1 MPAHLRTAIS
11 SCLTC
16 VLVAI
21 LGCGLAQK
29 QTFSQG
35 HSQTPPGLPGPP
47 PGAQP
52 GMGMGGLNPGGQ
64 APRPWV
70 PGQAA
75 PGAKGPAQEIKAPDP
90 VKLPDNFSLPASK
103 DPVMELDRPPVLQ
116 EEIDKLKGG
125 VGKYQTVL
133 RTARS
138 TEPDKVLIRN
148 GIRYRLGLMCLL
160 ANRQKLS
167 ALHGDLLRDLDSAA
181 QAPDIP
187 KPAEVKAF
195 RQMVLQEVIS
205 QVVPLLTTQNF
216 YVRLHLVIL
225 LGELNLTE
233 ETTKMVPKVEAFVP
247 AAEPLVQVI
256 TDPNQPEAVKV
267 AAVNG
272 LVRILKLGNPPVL
285 VRTKI
290 AEGLVA
296 ELKNKKAHPW
306 YQMRL
311 AGALGSVDI
320 DLDQARKQPFVVD
333 ILKLVMADDERT
345 WSVRAEAAKSLGR
358 VPLPPAVDPPSVTR
372 AVAAFALKLA
382 TAAQQSP
389 QQKPD
394 DPKWRGEFIKLYL
407 AFQPL
412 DANDLMANKTAK
424 AGLLNNPAA
433 AAKAAYDL
441 IVPLVAAIL
450 HGQRLT
456 AQQVS
461 ALQTYVSPSP
471 PEKNPAQA
479 ANEQKNVPPVSKGDE
494 APAPM
499 TVGADGP
506 KKTDTTTNSP

>member
-1 MPAHLRTAIS
+1 
-11 SCLTC
+11 
-16 VLVAI
+16 
-21 LGCGLAQK
+21 
-29 QTFSQG
+29 
-35 HSQTPPGLPGPP
+35 
-47 PGAQP
+47 
-52 GMGMGGLNPGGQ
+52 
-64 APRPWV
+64 
-70 PGQAA
+70 
-75 PGAKGPAQEIKAPDP
+75 
-90 VKLPDNFSLPASK
+90 
-103 DPVMELDRPPVLQ
+103 MELDRPPVPQ
-116 EEIDKLKGG
+116 EEIDKLKKDLGNY
-125 VGKYQTVL
+125 GKVL

-138 TEPDKVLIRN
+138 TEADKVVIRN
-148 GIRYRLGLMCLL
+148 GIRYRLGMMCLL
-160 ANRQKLS
+160 KNRQELTKLHS
-167 ALHGDLLRDLDSAA
+167 DLLRDLDSAA
-181 QAPDIP
+181 QAPENP

-195 RQMVLQEVIS
+195 RQMVLQELIS
-205 QVVPLLTTQNF
+205 QIIPLLTTQNF

-225 LGELNLTE
+225 LGELNITE
-233 ETTKMVPKVEAFVP
+233 ENPRMAFKLEAFVP

-272 LVRILKLGNPPVL
+272 LVRILRLGNPPVL

-290 AEGLVA
+290 ADGLVA
-296 ELKNKKAHPW
+296 ELKNQKAHPW

-320 DLDQARKQPFVVD
+320 DLDQATKQPFVVNV
-333 ILKLVMADDERT
+333 LKMVMADDDRT

-358 VPLPPAVDPPSVTR
+358 VPLPPAVKPSFVTR
-372 AVAAFALKLA
+372 AVAAFALQLA

-412 DANDLMANKTAK
+412 DANDLMANKTPK

-433 AAKAAYDL
+433 EAKAAYDL

-461 ALQTYVSPSP
+461 ALQKYVSPSP
-471 PEKNPAQA
+471 P
-479 ANEQKNVPPVSKGDE
+479 ANEQKNVPAVGNGNDP
-494 APAPM
+494 AAPM
-499 TVGADGP
+499 NLGAGGP
-506 KKTDTTTNSP
+506 KKADPVEGSP

>member
-1 MPAHLRTAIS
+1 M
-11 SCLTC
+11 
-16 VLVAI
+16 
-21 LGCGLAQK
+21 
-29 QTFSQG
+29 
-35 HSQTPPGLPGPP
+35 
-47 PGAQP
+47 
-52 GMGMGGLNPGGQ
+52 
-64 APRPWV
+64 
-70 PGQAA
+70 
-75 PGAKGPAQEIKAPDP
+75 
-90 VKLPDNFSLPASK
+90 
-103 DPVMELDRPPVLQ
+103 
-116 EEIDKLKGG
+116 
-125 VGKYQTVL
+125 
-133 RTARS
+133 
-138 TEPDKVLIRN
+138 
-148 GIRYRLGLMCLL
+148 
-160 ANRQKLS
+160 
-167 ALHGDLLRDLDSAA
+167 
-181 QAPDIP
+181 
-187 KPAEVKAF
+187 
-195 RQMVLQEVIS
+195 
-205 QVVPLLTTQNF
+205 
-216 YVRLHLVIL
+216 
-225 LGELNLTE
+225 
-233 ETTKMVPKVEAFVP
+233 
-247 AAEPLVQVI
+247 
-256 TDPNQPEAVKV
+256 

-272 LVRILKLGNPPVL
+272 LVRILRLGNPPVL

-320 DLDQARKQPFVVD
+320 DLDQARKEPFVVN
-333 ILKLVMADDERT
+333 ILKLVMADSERT

-358 VPLPPAVDPPSVTR
+358 VPLPPAVNPPSVTR
-372 AVAAFALKLA
+372 AVAAFALQLA

-471 PEKNPAQA
+471 PENNPAQSS
-479 ANEQKNVPPVSKGDE
+479 NEQKNVPPVNKGN
-494 APAPM
+494 AASSPM
-499 TVGADGP
+499 AVGVDGP
-506 KKTDTTTNSP
+506 KKTDTATSSP